1 MSIHW
6 MKFKTLLAILTQF
19 YIFTNLKHFEPYIH
33 KIRTIND
40 ITFLRNILPKLLLDD
55 KDQFSI

>member
-1 MSIHW
+1 